1 MTLFFAL
8 CFVGVA
14 IAGFSAFLIFW
25 PLTLI
30 HIRDRHPALAD
41 AFGPGAFLKPV
52 SLRWLAAR
60 DYRQLADRSLSG
72 LATPALAALL
82 ITLLGVGMAVALWL
96 FSQVIA

>member
-14 IAGFSAFLIFW
+14 IAGFSAFVIFW

-41 AFGPGAFLKPV
+41 EFGEGAFLKPAP
-52 SLRWLAAR
+52 LRWLAHR
-60 DYRQLADRSLSG
+60 RYRQLGDRSLSG
-72 LATPALAALL
+72 LAGPALAALGV
-82 ITLLGVGMAVALWL
+82 TLLGLGMALALWL
-96 FSQVIA
+96 LSQVSV